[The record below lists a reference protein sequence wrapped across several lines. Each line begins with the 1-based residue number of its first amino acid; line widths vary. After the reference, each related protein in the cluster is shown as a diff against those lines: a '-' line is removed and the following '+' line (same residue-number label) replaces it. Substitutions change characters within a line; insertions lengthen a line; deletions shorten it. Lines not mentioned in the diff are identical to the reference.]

1 MRDITPGALGERTGC
16 VGRCRV
22 KSSFVL
28 AAKSR
33 SVGAERDLPRR
44 RAKTHNHVRPA
55 SFASLTTAA
64 SLSSFMNAIIRRP
77 YLPGRSIA
85 KTAFLITRDYS
96 VPLNAKTHNPLNIL
110 FCGADEFSIYSLRAL
125 HSLQRSCP
133 DKRTQHVP
141 IKPIATELGLRL
153 HQIDS
158 FKDWQAPPDIN
169 LVVAVSFGLLV
180 PSALLKAAKYG
191 GLNVHPSLL
200 PQFRG
205 PAPIQHALLQRCTQT
220 GVTLQTMHPTR
231 FDHGVV
237 LDQRVAQVRDAKGL
251 RQMIELLG
259 PIGADLLVDGIING
273 SFVPPST
280 EPPELSAI
288 TASYAPKL
296 TPQDRQIDWI
306 AWTADDIVLRN
317 DVLGDLWDDVTYTQ
331 CHQLGPAQVPIKRLK
346 FKGPWKVAPGRA
358 ETCLTYKQ
366 SPGSPVI
373 MEGPDPKIGLTTRDN
388 KLVSPR
394 EIVIEGGKGSDGH
407 RRLVQALT
415 AGKT

>member
-1 MRDITPGALGERTGC
+1 
-16 VGRCRV
+16 
-22 KSSFVL
+22 
-28 AAKSR
+28 
-33 SVGAERDLPRR
+33 
-44 RAKTHNHVRPA
+44 
-55 SFASLTTAA
+55 
-64 SLSSFMNAIIRRP
+64 MNAITRRP

-96 VPLNAKTHNPLNIL
+96 VPLNAKTHDPLNIL

-133 DKRTQHVP
+133 DKVASIDVLCRTDKRVGRGLKRTQHVP
-141 IKPIATELGLRL
+141 IKPIVTELGLRL

-251 RQMIELLG
+251 RQMIELMG

-273 SFVPPST
+273 SFVPPYT
-280 EPPELSAI
+280 GPPKLRAI

-296 TPQDRQIDWI
+296 TPQDRKIDWT

-331 CHQLGPAQVPIKRLK
+331 CHQHGPAQVPFKRLK
-346 FKGPWKVAPGRA
+346 FKGPWKLVPGTA
-358 ETCLTYKQ
+358 ETCLTHMQ